1 MIDKN
6 KLLIQ
11 LLNMNDEKLIE
22 EFISAYFKY
31 KENLLNF
38 SSPNLSKH
46 KNFKFTKLLSNFK
59 SKINSY
65 KNITMNLEEK

>member
-6 KLLIQ
+6 KMLNQ

-31 KENLLNF
+31 KENLIIF
-38 SSPNLSKH
+38 SSRNLSKN
-46 KNFKFTKLLSNFK
+46 KNFEFSKLLSNFK
-59 SKINSY
+59 SKIYSY
-65 KNITMNLEEK
+65 KNIN

>member
-38 SSPNLSKH
+38 SSRNLSKH
-46 KNFKFTKLLSNFK
+46 KNFEFSKLLSNFK

-65 KNITMNLEEK
+65 KNISMTLEEK

>member
-6 KLLIQ
+6 KMLIQ

-38 SSPNLSKH
+38 NPKVI
-46 KNFKFTKLLSNFK
+46 K
-59 SKINSY
+59 
-65 KNITMNLEEK
+65 

>member
-6 KLLIQ
+6 KMLNQ
-11 LLNMNDEKLIE
+11 LLNINDEKLIE

-31 KENLLNF
+31 KENLINF

-46 KNFKFTKLLSNFK
+46 KNFEFSICSPRGVAARLGV
-59 SKINSY
+59 
-65 KNITMNLEEK
+65 